1 MNGANFTNKAQDAL
15 MQAQQ
20 LAQEK
25 GQSQIDALHLLFVLL
40 TQEGSIVITIE
51 QKLGVDAEAL
61 MKKAEAQIVKIPVIA
76 TPQAFGQFYLT
87 QDMAKVLDRA
97 RQEAVKMN
105 DEFISVEH
113 LFLALVDTKSGAKD
127 VLDKVNFISGET
139 DALKNSKLDY
149 EAVMKVLSQIRGGQ
163 RITDPEPESKYQV
176 IEKYTRNLTNLASA
190 GKIDPIIGRDN
201 EIRRLMQII
210 SRRTKNNPVLIGEAG
225 VGKTAIV
232 EGFAQKIARGNVPDF
247 LKNKEVI
254 SLDLGSLVAGTKY
267 RGEFETRI
275 KALLKE
281 LARSAG
287 KYILFIDE
295 LHTLVG
301 AGAAEGAIDASNLL
315 KPALARGELR
325 AVGAT
330 TTREYQKY
338 IEQDPALERRF
349 QPIFVQEPNVEDA
362 TAMLRGIKEKY
373 EVHHGVK
380 IKDSA
385 IKAAVDLASRY
396 ISDRFLPDKAVDLM
410 DEAASALR
418 LEIESDPQEL
428 EKYNEA
434 VMKLEIEKQA
444 LKKENGPDGYPQ
456 RRLKVIS

>member
-1 MNGANFTNKAQDAL
+1 MTS
-15 MQAQQ
+15 QQ
-20 LAQEK
+20 MAQER
-25 GQSQIDALHLLFVLL
+25 GQQQIDALHLLLSLL
-40 TQEGSIVITIE
+40 LQENSIVITIL
-51 QKLGVDAEAL
+51 QKLGVDIDNL
-61 MKKAEAQIVKIPVIA
+61 KRKADSQIMKIPVVPA
-76 TPQAFGQFYLT
+76 PQAFGQLYLS

-97 RQEAVKMN
+97 RQESIKMS

-113 LFLALVDTKSGAKD
+113 LFLALLDTKSTAKD
-127 VLDKVNFISGET
+127 LLDKVQFLANGSFSA
-139 DALKNSKLDY
+139 DNLKTSKLDY
-149 EAVMKVLSQIRGGQ
+149 EVVLKVLSQIRGGQ
-163 RITDPEPESKYQV
+163 RITDPEPESKFQV
-176 IEKYTRNLTNLASA
+176 IEKYTRNLTDLAAA

-232 EGFAQKIARGNVPDF
+232 EGFAQRVAKGNVPEF

-254 SLDLGSLVAGTKY
+254 SLDLGAMIAGTKY
-267 RGEFETRI
+267 RGEFETRM

-281 LARSAG
+281 LNRAAG

-315 KPALARGELR
+315 KPALARGEVR
-325 AVGAT
+325 AIGAT
-330 TTREYQKY
+330 TLKEYQKY
-338 IEQDPALERRF
+338 IEKDPALERRF
-349 QPIFVQEPNVEDA
+349 QPINVQEPNVEDA
-362 TAMLRGIKEKY
+362 IAILRGIKEKY

-385 IKAAVDLASRY
+385 IKAAVELSSRY
-396 ISDRFLPDKAVDLM
+396 IADRFLPDKAVDLM

-418 LEIESDPQEL
+418 LEIESEPQEL
-428 EKYNEA
+428 EKFDEE
-434 VMKLEIEKQA
+434 VTRLE
-444 LKKENGPDGYPQ
+444 
-456 RRLKVIS
+456 